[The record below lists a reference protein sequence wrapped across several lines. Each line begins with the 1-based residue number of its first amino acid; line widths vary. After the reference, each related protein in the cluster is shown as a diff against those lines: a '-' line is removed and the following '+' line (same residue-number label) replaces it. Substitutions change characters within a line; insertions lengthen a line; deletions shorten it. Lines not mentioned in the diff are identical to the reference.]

1 MRGYNKRA
9 MKVLV
14 ISQTVFSKTSN
25 MGKTLTSYFT
35 GFRPDELAQLY
46 FHSEKPTNPDV
57 CRDYYRFS
65 DVDAL
70 KSIFSSKRKGTK
82 IEASDICSCDESAR
96 IDTGISRKAY
106 KVGSKHKAWVLLLR
120 DLIWRLS
127 RWNNAQLLQWVDDVK
142 PDVIFFASGDGAFSY
157 RIAKKIKERLNVPM
171 VMACVDDYYLNNRNK
186 SEFLGKFRQKIFL
199 KSVKKTVA
207 DVDEIFTICDTMNA
221 AYTELFEK
229 KCRTLHTSAEF
240 KELKIRTD
248 ADQVSYIGN
257 VGYDRYKQLLDLG
270 KAISKIS
277 CDNAPHHID
286 VYSGSIN
293 EEYITPLKSAAG
305 IVFHGSV
312 PASNVPKIMESS
324 VAVIHTEAFDNETQ
338 NLVRFSVSTKI
349 AESLMYGPCLIA
361 YGPEGIAS
369 IDYLK
374 ENNAAYVITRPE
386 DLESGLTEILTNAAL
401 REQIIKNARALA
413 ERNHNADVN
422 PKKVREW
429 LENIVNDNENRKE
442 L

>member
-1 MRGYNKRA
+1 M
-9 MKVLV
+9 
-14 ISQTVFSKTSN
+14 
-25 MGKTLTSYFT
+25 
-35 GFRPDELAQLY
+35 
-46 FHSEKPTNPDV
+46 
-57 CRDYYRFS
+57 
-65 DVDAL
+65 
-70 KSIFSSKRKGTK
+70 
-82 IEASDICSCDESAR
+82 
-96 IDTGISRKAY
+96 
-106 KVGSKHKAWVLLLR
+106 
-120 DLIWRLS
+120 
-127 RWNNAQLLQWVDDVK
+127 
-142 PDVIFFASGDGAFSY
+142 
-157 RIAKKIKERLNVPM
+157 
-171 VMACVDDYYLNNRNK
+171 
-186 SEFLGKFRQKIFL
+186 
-199 KSVKKTVA
+199 
-207 DVDEIFTICDTMNA
+207 
-221 AYTELFEK
+221 
-229 KCRTLHTSAEF
+229 
-240 KELKIRTD
+240 
-248 ADQVSYIGN
+248 
-257 VGYDRYKQLLDLG
+257 LDLG
-270 KAISKIS
+270 KAISRIS

-349 AESLMYGPCLIA
+349 AESLLYGPCLIA

>member
-1 MRGYNKRA
+1 

-82 IEASDICSCDESAR
+82 IEASDICSCDQSAR

-157 RIAKKIKERLNVPM
+157 RIAKKIKERINVPM

-186 SEFLGKFRQKIFL
+186 SEFLGKFRQRIFL

-257 VGYDRYKQLLDLG
+257 VGYNRYKQLLDLG

-286 VYSGSIN
+286 VFSGSIN

-312 PASNVPKIMESS
+312 PASDVPKIMENS
-324 VAVIHTEAFDNETQ
+324 VAVIHTEAFDKEIQ

-386 DLESGLTEILTNAAL
+386 DLESGLTKILTNKDL
-401 REQIIKNARALA
+401 REQIVRNARALA
-413 ERNHNADVN
+413 IKNHNAEVN
-422 PKKVREW
+422 PKKVRMW
-429 LENIVNDNENRKE
+429 LEQVVKNSKAGMNGEE
-442 L
+442 